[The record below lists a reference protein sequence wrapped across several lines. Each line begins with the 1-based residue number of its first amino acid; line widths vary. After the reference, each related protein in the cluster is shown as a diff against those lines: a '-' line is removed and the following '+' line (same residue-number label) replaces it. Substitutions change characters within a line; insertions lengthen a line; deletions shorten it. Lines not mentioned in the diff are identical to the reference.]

1 MRVGA
6 LVGIRLRTPSS
17 SSSSKQVPGG
27 GSVASGRSHKQKA
40 LRELKAGQSVSL
52 HGINLLPLA
61 NLSDLHLRI
70 ENDHPNL
77 RELTLGG
84 LPRGAFA
91 TEEYELVFE
100 ALGSNTSIGRLS
112 MRRSCVDDD
121 LASLF
126 ALALVDNAALT
137 QLDLGGNDMTTV
149 SGKNFYSVLKKNND
163 TLRMLDLS
171 DNPGIDDDVEEA
183 LDRFM
188 EQRALKRTLTNK
200 AEKARRAARG
210 MPPDAALDDD
220 GDDDCDGRVTVV
232 CHAIGGWADRQSI

>member
-1 MRVGA
+1 METGTGA
-6 LVGIRLRTPSS
+6 GR
-17 SSSSKQVPGG
+17 GG
-27 GSVASGRSHKQKA
+27 EQKA

-200 AEKARRAARG
+200 QRRRG
-210 MPPDAALDDD
+210 
-220 GDDDCDGRVTVV
+220 GRRGACLRTRRWTTTATTIATGGSRSCVTPSAVGPIDNQFEL
-232 CHAIGGWADRQSI
+232 CR